1 MTVMEQE
8 IADYVTRVRAA
19 LADLPPQ
26 VRDELTEDLPE
37 HLAEVAADGDGSLV
51 DRLGAPEAYAMELR
65 AAAGAGGPAAA
76 RNLDQRAAAAVAQVR
91 ARLRAADVR
100 VGPILGYAS
109 ASEYLRLLRPAW
121 WVLRGYLA
129 AMLITVVTTGAP
141 FGLLPRLGGST
152 LAALLL
158 LGVCVVGSVW
168 LGRRTPALTRW
179 PRIALRAG
187 TAILAVFA
195 FVAFVDADDRLGWN
209 ESGYESTSVE
219 SPYVSDVFV
228 YDSEGH
234 LVENARLF
242 DQNGN
247 PIRIG
252 YPECERAVLPEQGRP
267 LPVYPYCPENAPF
280 QAGPV
285 GARPASAAPPADPPL
300 TTPTP
305 TDGAPPVPT
314 APTPSGGALPAPTA
328 STPTDGGT
336 TEPPAPTPTDESTS
350 ERAPAPPG
358 AATLG
363 PLPTGTPTSTPTR

>member
-37 HLAEVAADGDGSLV
+37 HLAEVAAEGDGSLV

-65 AAAGAGGPAAA
+65 TAAGAGGPAAA

-129 AMLITVVTTGAP
+129 AMLITVVTTGVP

-158 LGVCVVGSVW
+158 LGVCVVASVW
-168 LGRRTPALTRW
+168 LGRRTAALTRW
-179 PRIALRAG
+179 PRIALWAG

-195 FVAFVDADDRLGWN
+195 FVGFVDADDRLGWN
-209 ESGYESTSVE
+209 ESGYESTSVDA
-219 SPYVSDVFV
+219 PYIGDVFV
-228 YDSEGH
+228 YDSEGR

-252 YPECERAVLPEQGRP
+252 YPECERAGLPESGRA

-285 GARPASAAPPADPPL
+285 GARPAPAGPPLPTPTGGATPSDGAAPVLPA
-300 TTPTP
+300 PTP
-305 TDGAPPVPT
+305 TDGATPSDGATTGQSAPVPPGEPAGR
-314 APTPSGGALPAPTA
+314 AP
-328 STPTDGGT
+328 
-336 TEPPAPTPTDESTS
+336 
-350 ERAPAPPG
+350 APAPPG
-358 AATLG
+358 EATLG
-363 PLPTGTPTSTPTR
+363 PLPTATPTSTPSR

>member
-37 HLAEVAADGDGSLV
+37 HLAEVAAEGDGSLV

-65 AAAGAGGPAAA
+65 TAAGAGGPAAA

-129 AMLITVVTTGAP
+129 AMLITVVTTGVP

-158 LGVCVVGSVW
+158 LGVCVVASVW
-168 LGRRTPALTRW
+168 LGRRTAALTRW
-179 PRIALRAG
+179 PRIALWAG

-195 FVAFVDADDRLGWN
+195 FVGFVDADDRLGWN
-209 ESGYESTSVE
+209 ESGYESTSVDA
-219 SPYVSDVFV
+219 PYIGDVFV
-228 YDSEGH
+228 YDSEGR

-252 YPECERAVLPEQGRP
+252 YPECERAGLPESGP
-267 LPVYPYCPENAPF
+267 ALPVYPYCPENAPF

-285 GARPASAAPPADPPL
+285 GARPAPAAPPINPPL
-300 TTPTP
+300 TTTP
-305 TDGAPPVPT
+305 TDGAAPAPV
-314 APTPSGGALPAPTA
+314 APTPTG
-328 STPTDGGT
+328 DGT
-336 TEPPAPTPTDESTS
+336 TAPPAPTPTGDATTAPPAPVPPGEPAG
-350 ERAPAPPG
+350 RAPAPPG
-358 AATLG
+358 EATLG
-363 PLPTGTPTSTPTR
+363 PLPTATPTSTPSR